1 MIPLKHK
8 KQSKSL
14 SQCEKTMIIH
24 QVIWSQVLH
33 MVLDWCKNFF
43 IENDIMSSQF
53 NKNLWFDWFF
63 YLQCWKISQ
72 TLSGKC
78 W

>member
-8 KQSKSL
+8 KQNKSL
-14 SQCEKTMIIH
+14 GQCKETMVIH

-33 MVLDWCKNFF
+33 MVLDWCKKIF

-63 YLQCWKISQ
+63 YLQCWKIS
-72 TLSGKC
+72 
-78 W
+78 